1 MIRVTNVMMAVV
13 LMLLAAGSVS
23 AQVQSEIEVTRAQIQ
38 ADRQA
43 IVAAAMPLTE
53 EEAKAFWPLYREYR
67 AERAKVGDAL
77 IKVITS
83 YAEKYNTLTDYEAS
97 TLLKE
102 YMDVGKLSTKIHE
115 KFLPKFNKI
124 LPAKKVLRFFQ
135 IENKLDTIIMM
146 DLVLEIPL
154 AE

>member
-1 MIRVTNVMMAVV
+1 MTVA
-13 LMLLAAGSVS
+13 LMLMSAGSAL
-23 AQVQSEIEVTRAQIQ
+23 AQIKSEIEVTRAQIQ

-43 IVAAAMPLTE
+43 IVADAMTLTDG
-53 EEAKAFWPLYREYR
+53 EAEVFWPLYREYR
-67 AERAKVGDAL
+67 GEMAKVGDDL

-83 YAEKYNTLTDYEAS
+83 YADKYQTLTDFEAS
-97 TLLKE
+97 TLLKD
-102 YMDVGKLSTKIHE
+102 YMGVEKRTLKVHE

-124 LPAKKVLRFFQ
+124 LPAVKVLRFFQ
-135 IENKLDTIIMM
+135 IENKLNTIIMM